1 MVPIS
6 VNSSENNTQTETLLG
21 NLNKIINSTRK
32 TMRGKERKHQDDQE
46 ISLVEL
52 AGKLTKLTEPV
63 GEILG
68 LSHIQCIIF
77 AAMIEKCCRY
87 RFDLSDI
94 ANEIG
99 ISYIQLISFNE
110 DIEDL
115 KEKRLHQNR
124 QG

>member
-99 ISYIQLISFNE
+99 ISYIQLSRSMKT
-110 DIEDL
+110 L
-115 KEKRLHQNR
+115 KTSRKKASSK
-124 QG
+124 